1 MRITMDRYDADWP
14 MVERG
19 WATHVRGEGR
29 AFPSATAAIE
39 ALYAESAEI
48 DDQYLAPFVIHDAH
62 GPIGRVVDGDGVL
75 LFNFRGDRAIQISR
89 AFDEPGFDAFHVH
102 PRPSVQYAGLMQYDG
117 DRHVPRQ
124 YLVEPPQ
131 IDGTLGHVLVA
142 AGRRT
147 FAVAETQ
154 KFGHVTFFFNG
165 NRSGRLD
172 PDLDVWA
179 EVPSDVRPFDEAP
192 WMKAAEVTDAA
203 LAALAEGRYD
213 HIRLNYANGDMVGHT
228 GHLEATRIAV
238 EAVDLQLQRLEAA
251 VRAAKGVLLITA
263 DHGNA
268 DEMWQHDKRGAPLR
282 GPDGAPQPRTSH
294 TLNPVP
300 FIVVDPDRRLDLRR
314 DLDTPGIASVG
325 ASVLMAM
332 GIPAP
337 ADWEPSL
344 LRAADG

>member
-1 MRITMDRYDADWP
+1 
-14 MVERG
+14 
-19 WATHVRGEGR
+19 
-29 AFPSATAAIE
+29 
-39 ALYAESAEI
+39 
-48 DDQYLAPFVIHDAH
+48 VIHDAH